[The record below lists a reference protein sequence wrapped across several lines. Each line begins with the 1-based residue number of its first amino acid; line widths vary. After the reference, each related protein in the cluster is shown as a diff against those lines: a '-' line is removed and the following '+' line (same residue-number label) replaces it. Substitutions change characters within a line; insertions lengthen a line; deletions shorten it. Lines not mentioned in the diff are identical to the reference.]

1 MGRSSLNM
9 SLYAENPPKIETIK
23 KTYFRQRQPEIR
35 LRSQAKKVR
44 PRLIFRTKQIDE
56 KEIMKYTK
64 NLAMKRNSN
73 FGVKL

>member
-9 SLYAENPPKIETIK
+9 SLYAENPPKIEPIK

-44 PRLIFRTKQIDE
+44 PRLILRTKQIDE